1 MIANALKKKL
11 EADVETAKVDLEMF
25 LTKTTGVADHI
36 DFVASAEKKLE
47 ALAKYDFEL
56 RQWPHP
62 RSIQAVEHLARWRG
76 STVGVEAAE
85 AFMLGRKIL

>member
-25 LTKTTGVADHI
+25 LTKTSGVADHI

-47 ALAKYDFEL
+47 ALAN
-56 RQWPHP
+56 
-62 RSIQAVEHLARWRG
+62 
-76 STVGVEAAE
+76 AE
-85 AFMLGRKIL
+85 GKLEFLVKHFKDYHYE